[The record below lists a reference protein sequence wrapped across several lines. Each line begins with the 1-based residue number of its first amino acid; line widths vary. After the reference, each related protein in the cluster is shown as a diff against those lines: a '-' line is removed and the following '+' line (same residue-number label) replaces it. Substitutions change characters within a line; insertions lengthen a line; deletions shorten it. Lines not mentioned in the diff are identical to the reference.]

1 MTSIPSTAPTKVI
14 RYRGA
19 VNICLGILKLSF
31 MALFIDPLLPQKPIF
46 ALYYA
51 WFHPIS
57 LLYTVLYGI
66 KVYCIL
72 GVVDIGLGV
81 EQIVTGW
88 EMIQLFDSPVLS
100 TSPRD
105 FWSRRWN
112 RIVRNVLHTKVFSV
126 QDFNN
131 KKQKEPEIQ
140 KVENMTGDDSEEQEV
155 FVIVQ
160 QSKSTRQQKKPKLKP
175 KVNMFGRG
183 LVTFFVSGL
192 FHEMIIMSTC
202 RKITLENLT
211 FFLLQGFVVALEVAL
226 RRQGLLRKVPQG
238 KTRVFCIMAQL
249 IFMAITG
256 RLFLGPFLRYE
267 FI

>member
-1 MTSIPSTAPTKVI
+1 MNEDYTQPPLVDITLPSAFILSYSHLTILYLSSFVLDLILLRNQIRFNPICVRVFIALFHASLPLIFISPSRLFNVFFIGIPWFFAVHAAYMPPNDLSPARFFKSLLKMTSIPSTAPTKVI

-105 FWSRRWN
+105 FWR
-112 RIVRNVLHTKVFSV
+112 
-126 QDFNN
+126 
-131 KKQKEPEIQ
+131 
-140 KVENMTGDDSEEQEV
+140 
-155 FVIVQ
+155 
-160 QSKSTRQQKKPKLKP
+160 
-175 KVNMFGRG
+175 
-183 LVTFFVSGL
+183 
-192 FHEMIIMSTC
+192 
-202 RKITLENLT
+202 
-211 FFLLQGFVVALEVAL
+211 
-226 RRQGLLRKVPQG
+226 
-238 KTRVFCIMAQL
+238 
-249 IFMAITG
+249 
-256 RLFLGPFLRYE
+256 
-267 FI
+267 